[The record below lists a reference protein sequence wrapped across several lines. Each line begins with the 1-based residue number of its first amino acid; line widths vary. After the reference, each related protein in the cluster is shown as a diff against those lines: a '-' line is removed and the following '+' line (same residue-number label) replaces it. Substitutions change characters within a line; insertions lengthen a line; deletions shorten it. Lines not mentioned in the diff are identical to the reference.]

1 MSQENL
7 KGKTISNFSWK
18 LMEQILSQGVSI
30 LVSIVLARILLPED
44 YGVVTVV
51 LIFINICDVFIQ
63 QGFAS
68 TLIQRKEV
76 DQKDLSSMFY
86 ASLVISM
93 ILYLILFFSAP
104 YIQRF
109 FGSGYDSLSAILRV
123 MGLQIPFS
131 AFKAIQQAIVSRELI
146 FKKFFFATLG
156 GKLVSGA
163 IGIIMAIK
171 GLGAWAL
178 AGQSLSCVVVDTLI
192 LTLIVS
198 WHPIWYFS
206 WTRVKPMLVFGANL
220 VAAGLVDTIYNKL
233 RSFVIGNKYSPADL
247 GYYDQG
253 DKFPALMM
261 VTINS
266 SLNTVLFPVLS
277 KLQGGTKEMM
287 QACRRSIKTS
297 TFILFPFL
305 AILALVS
312 NDLIPL
318 LLTDKWQPSIIYA
331 QIFCA
336 IYSFYPIY
344 GINLQ
349 AIKAIGKGKEFFI
362 LEFSKKISGIACLI
376 IGIPYGLMGIAISL
390 LISTIINYFINGCA
404 ARIVL
409 KYSWKNQILD
419 ILPNVIANIVMIITV
434 ALLPRFA
441 SHFINIVYLRV
452 VAISVYT
459 LVCLAIKNE
468 NLKYLNS
475 IITDVIK
482 KNKK

>member
-1 MSQENL
+1 MAEDL

-18 LMEQILSQGVSI
+18 LMEQVLSQGVSI
-30 LVSIVLARILLPED
+30 IVSIVLARILLPED

-68 TLIQRKEV
+68 TLIQRKDV

-86 ASLVISM
+86 ASLVIS
-93 ILYLILFFSAP
+93 ITLYLILFFSAP
-104 YIQRF
+104 YIQKF
-109 FGSGYDSLSAILRV
+109 FGSGYDSLCNILRV

-163 IGIIMAIK
+163 IGITMAIK
-171 GLGAWAL
+171 GFGAWAL
-178 AGQSLSCVVVDTLI
+178 AGQSLSCVIVDTLI
-192 LTLIVS
+192 LSLIVS
-198 WHPIWYFS
+198 WRPIWYFS
-206 WTRVKPMLVFGANL
+206 WTRVKPMLLFGANL
-220 VAAGLVDTIYNKL
+220 VAAGLIDTVYNKL
-233 RSFVIGNKYSPADL
+233 RSFVIGNKFSPSDL

-277 KLQGGTKEMM
+277 KLQGNKKEMM
-287 QACRRSIKTS
+287 QACRRSVKTS
-297 TFILFPFL
+297 TFILFPVL

-312 NDLIPL
+312 DDLIPL
-318 LLTDKWQPSIIYA
+318 FLTDKWQPSVIYA
-331 QIFCA
+331 QIFCV

-349 AIKAIGKGKEFFI
+349 AIKAIGEGKAFFM
-362 LEFSKKISGIACLI
+362 LELSKKVSGIVCLI
-376 IGIPYGLMGIAISL
+376 LGIPYGVMGIAISL
-390 LISTIINYFINGCA
+390 LVSTVINYFINGIA
-404 ARIVL
+404 AKSVL
-409 KYSWKNQILD
+409 GYSWKDQIMD
-419 ILPNVIANIVMIITV
+419 ILPNVIANTVMIVIV
-434 ALLPRFA
+434 AFLPRFT
-441 SHFINIVYLRV
+441 SHFLNIVYLPSI
-452 VAISVYT
+452 ALCVYT
-459 LVCLAIKNE
+459 LVCLIIKNE
-468 NLKYLNS
+468 NFKYFNA
-475 IITDVIK
+475 IIIDVIK

>member
-1 MSQENL
+1 MAEDL

-30 LVSIVLARILLPED
+30 IVSIVLARILLPED
-44 YGVVTVV
+44 YGVVTIV

-86 ASLVISM
+86 ASLGISI

-109 FGSGYDSLSAILRV
+109 FGSGYDSLSSILRV

-156 GKLVSGA
+156 GKFASGA
-163 IGIIMAIK
+163 IGIIMALK

-178 AGQSLSCVVVDTLI
+178 AGQSLSCVIVDTLI
-192 LTLIVS
+192 LSIIVS
-198 WHPIWYFS
+198 WRPIWYFS

-253 DKFPALMM
+253 DKFPALLM

-277 KLQGGTKEMM
+277 KLQGDKKEMM
-287 QACRRSIKTS
+287 QACQRSIKTS
-297 TFILFPFL
+297 TFILFPAL
-305 AILALVS
+305 AILALIS
-312 NDLIPL
+312 DDLISL
-318 LLTDKWQPSIIYA
+318 LLTDKWQPSVIYA

-349 AIKAIGKGKEFFI
+349 AIKAIGKGKAFFI
-362 LEFSKKISGIACLI
+362 LEFSKKISGIVCLI
-376 IGIPYGLMGIAISL
+376 LGIPYGVMGIAISL
-390 LISTIINYFINGCA
+390 LISTVINYFINGFA
-404 ARIVL
+404 AKIVL
-409 KYSWKNQILD
+409 DYSWKNQILD
-419 ILPNVIANIVMIITV
+419 ILPNVVANIVMIVTV

-441 SHFINIVYLRV
+441 SHFVNILYLTTVALAVYV
-452 VAISVYT
+452 
-459 LVCLAIKNE
+459 LVCVVIKNE
-468 NLKYLNS
+468 NFKYFNT
-475 IITDVIK
+475 IIADVVK